1 MTFDE
6 QLRRAVETLAGR
18 LRDEITQQVHAAAD
32 EIGTLTRAD
41 RADADARAYA
51 FGQEAGRIAGLEE
64 GRIAGLQDGRMAG
77 LQEGRTAGLQD
88 GHDAIARLVEAMRAI
103 DATRSLTAILDLL
116 VTHAALEADRAAL
129 LMVREGRLQCWRAVG
144 FDAALANDPAV
155 ECPIDD
161 ADVVGDAVK
170 RNAIVADSAT
180 EGGRAPAF
188 VASSSWNESVCVPIA
203 LGGEVVAALYA
214 DRRDDRTPALWRHRI
229 EMLARHATRS
239 LEALIAFKAARHL
252 TPTRREATASNDALD
267 SSEDDRTAAQRYAR
281 LLVSEI
287 RLYHEEAVAAGRR
300 ERDLATRLGGEIA
313 RARMLYEQRVTS
325 RVRQRAD
332 YFQDE
337 LVRTL
342 ANGDPALLELR
353 S

>member
-18 LRDEITQQVHAAAD
+18 LRDEITQQASIAAD
-32 EIGTLTRAD
+32 EIGALTRAE

-51 FGQEAGRIAGLEE
+51 FGQEAGRIAGLQD
-64 GRIAGLQDGRMAG
+64 GRIAGLHDGDEAVARLA
-77 LQEGRTAGLQD
+77 
-88 GHDAIARLVEAMRAI
+88 DAIRAI
-103 DATRSLTAILDLL
+103 DATRSLTSILDLL
-116 VTHAALEADRAAL
+116 VTHAAREADRVAL
-129 LMVREGRLQCWRAVG
+129 LLVRDAKLQRWRLVG
-144 FDAALANDPAV
+144 FDAALENDPTLEFA
-155 ECPIDD
+155 IDD
-161 ADVVGDAVK
+161 ADVAGDAVK
-170 RNAIVADSAT
+170 RNAIVAAAGAT
-180 EGGRAPAF
+180 EPGRAPAF
-188 VASSSWNESVCVPIA
+188 AASSSWSESVCVPIA
-203 LGGEVVAALYA
+203 LGGAVVAALYA
-214 DRRDDRTPALWRHRI
+214 DRRDENAPPLWRVRI

-239 LEALIAFKAARHL
+239 LEALIAFKAARL
-252 TPTRREATASNDALD
+252 FTSSAGEFTGSSDASDTSA
-267 SSEDDRTAAQRYAR
+267 EDQTAAQRYAR

-287 RLYHEEAVAAGRR
+287 RLYHEDAVAAGRR

-342 ANGDPALLELR
+342 ADGDPALLELR

>member
-51 FGQEAGRIAGLEE
+51 FGQEAGRIAGL
-64 GRIAGLQDGRMAG
+64 
-77 LQEGRTAGLQD
+77 QEGRTAAVQEGD
-88 GHDAIARLVEAMRAI
+88 DVVARLVEAMRTI
-103 DATRSLTAILDLL
+103 DSTRSLTAILDGL
-116 VTHAALEADRAAL
+116 VTHAAREADRAAL
-129 LMVREGRLQCWRAVG
+129 LLVRDGRLQRWRAVG

-155 ECPIDD
+155 EFPIDD
-161 ADVVGDAVK
+161 ADVAGHAVK
-170 RNAIVADSAT
+170 RNAIVAARAT
-180 EGGRAPAF
+180 ERGRAPAF
-188 VASSSWNESVCVPIA
+188 VASSSWSESVCVPIV

-214 DRRDDRTPALWRHRI
+214 DRRDDQAPALWRHRI
-229 EMLARHATRS
+229 EMLARHATRA
-239 LEALIAFKAARHL
+239 LEALIAFKAARLL
-252 TPTRREATASNDALD
+252 TPSTREFTASSDASD
-267 SSEDDRTAAQRYAR
+267 ASEDDRTAAQRYAR

-287 RLYHEEAVAAGRR
+287 RLYHEDAVAAGRR

-325 RVRQRAD
+325 RIRQRAD

-342 ANGDPALLELR
+342 ANGDAALLELR